1 MMDMSKLFLVIG
13 SICIAIGLLWRF
25 IGKIPG
31 DILIKKGNVT
41 FFFPIVTSLILS
53 VILSVIFYVIQRFK

>member
-1 MMDMSKLFLVIG
+1 MMDMSKVFLVIG

-25 IGKIPG
+25 FGKIPG

-41 FFFPIVTSLILS
+41 FFFPIVTSLLLS